1 MTYLTL
7 DEVKQP
13 LERFEKFDADTQ
25 LALLWYGYLDLKD
38 GLTPAP
44 GHKVE
49 GVARA
54 VYDRIVPLSHEDQ
67 LQAQR
72 DIANRAD
79 VELSREY
86 GALSPSAKLEVW
98 LLLAQGMESGEI
110 VNVPNDYQL
119 PEHTQEFT
127 QSIKSLDFEQRINFT
142 RNAVSQMGLN
152 TAVIV

>member
-13 LERFEKFDADTQ
+13 LQKFEQFDADTQ
-25 LALLWYGYLDLKD
+25 LALLWFGYLDIKEN
-38 GLTPAP
+38 LTPAP

-49 GVARA
+49 DLAR
-54 VYDRIVPLSHEDQ
+54 VLYDKIVPLSDDEQ

-79 VELSREY
+79 IEISREY

-98 LLLAQGMESGEI
+98 LLLAQGMESGDI
-110 VNVPNDYQL
+110 VNVPDNYQR
-119 PEHTQEFT
+119 PDHTQDFVNE
-127 QSIKSLDFEQRINFT
+127 IKALDFEQRVNFT
-142 RNAVSQMGLN
+142 RNAVSRMGLH
-152 TAVIV
+152 TTTV

>member
-13 LERFEKFDADTQ
+13 LRQFEQFDADTQ
-25 LALLWYGYLDLKD
+25 LALLWYGYLDIKET
-38 GLTPAP
+38 LTPAP

-49 GVARA
+49 GLAQTI
-54 VYDRIVPLSHEDQ
+54 YDRISPLDDKSQ
-67 LQAQR
+67 LQVQR

-79 VELSREY
+79 TEISRAY

-98 LLLAQGMESGEI
+98 LLLAQGMESGDI

-119 PEHTQEFT
+119 PEHTQNFVNN
-127 QSIKSLDFEQRINFT
+127 IKGLDFEQRVNFT
-142 RNAVSQMGLN
+142 RNAVTHMGSN
-152 TAVIV
+152 PVVA

>member
-7 DEVKQP
+7 EEVKTALRQ
-13 LERFEKFDADTQ
+13 FEQFDADTQ
-25 LALLWYGYLDLKD
+25 LALLWYGYLDIKEN
-38 GLTPAP
+38 LTPAP

-49 GVARA
+49 GLAQA
-54 VYDRIVPLSHEDQ
+54 IYDGIRPRSEEEQ

-79 VELSREY
+79 TPVSREY

-98 LLLAQGMESGEI
+98 LLLARGMETGEI
-110 VNVPNDYQL
+110 VNVPDEYQL
-119 PEHTQEFT
+119 PESTQDFVN
-127 QSIKSLDFEQRINFT
+127 SIKQLDFEQRINFT

-152 TAVIV
+152 TSAVS